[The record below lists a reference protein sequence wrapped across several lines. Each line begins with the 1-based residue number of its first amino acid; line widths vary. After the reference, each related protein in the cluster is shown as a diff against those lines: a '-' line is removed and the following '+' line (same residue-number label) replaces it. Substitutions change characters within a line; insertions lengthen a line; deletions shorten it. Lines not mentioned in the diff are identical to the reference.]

1 MRSLTSSHVEAESK
15 HYSTFEEQK
24 NYLKDLIT
32 HYEELI
38 EMKPRNDLVVH
49 FLNFIK
55 EEMYGSKR
63 RLRNIREKEIECL
76 NFAKNY
82 QGIN

>member
-1 MRSLTSSHVEAESK
+1 MMMRS
-15 HYSTFEEQK
+15 FEEHTQ
-24 NYLKDLIT
+24 YLKDLIS

-63 RLRNIREKEIECL
+63 RLRNIREKEMECIY
-76 NFAKNY
+76 FAKNFR
-82 QGIN
+82 GIT

>member
-1 MRSLTSSHVEAESK
+1 MRSL
-15 HYSTFEEQK
+15 EEQK
-24 NYLKDLIT
+24 KYLMDLIS

-38 EMKPRNDLVVH
+38 EMKPRSEFIGH

-55 EEMYGSKR
+55 EELYGSKR

-76 NFAKNY
+76 YFAKHY
-82 QGIN
+82 QGFN